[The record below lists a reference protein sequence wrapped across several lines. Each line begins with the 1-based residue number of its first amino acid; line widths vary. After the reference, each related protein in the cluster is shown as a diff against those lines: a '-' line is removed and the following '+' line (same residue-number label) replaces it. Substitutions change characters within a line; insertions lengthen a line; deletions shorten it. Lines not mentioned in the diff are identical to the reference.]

1 MIHLIFNLIYLF
13 VFEAF
18 PDIVRV
24 NVPES
29 AVDREEGG
37 GVAEVAGE
45 VTSGV
50 GALILLLPSA
60 NG

>member
-1 MIHLIFNLIYLF
+1 MFD
-13 VFEAF
+13 AF

-24 NVPES
+24 NVLES

-45 VTSGV
+45 GTSDV